1 MTKSFKEYLHES
13 KQNYEFKIKL
23 AGECTDASGKIK
35 AALDRFKVEAVSEKR
50 TPIQEAQVDFPD
62 HTNIAVTIFDVT
74 VSYPVTSH
82 QVRDLVAEALNI
94 THSCVKVRNLKE
106 QEEDEINSQYCPN
119 HPSGKALLGTDYEK
133 TNHQSVV
140 GEEHKMALLKEL
152 GKTKKQGT
160 QYKGINDEILANK
173 APTSKNEIS
182 KTKVDKAIS
191 PVGSKQNKLPDP
203 YKGR

>member
-173 APTSKNEIS
+173 APTSKNEIV
-182 KTKVDKAIS
+182 KTKVDKSIS